1 MTSHAWGKT
10 ICSVCGMRLSVVV
23 KFSILLVVKISH
35 YTESLT
41 ADGVADY
48 KAKLTLDNG
57 IILPDL
63 FSVDKSQRVND
74 VTHCVAATDRGI
86 HWPLPTFFS
95 ILWYHPDIIVWMKAT
110 TGKHWTDIITLL
122 TVMCNKFCCI
132 CHMSMTDAICWLM
145 FCPISVRS
153 QVWKLKKLNSNV
165 HSIPGQPEDRGDS
178 DSTLYMHGRVYKIS
192 VLLRV
197 YWHQSYNHMV
207 NFGFWPHAPACGHID
222 IRNTFYNFKNGFSS
236 YGRCHRSAH
245 AQAQIL

>member
-1 MTSHAWGKT
+1 
-10 ICSVCGMRLSVVV
+10 MRLSVVV

-95 ILWYHPDIIVWMKAT
+95 IL
-110 TGKHWTDIITLL
+110 
-122 TVMCNKFCCI
+122 
-132 CHMSMTDAICWLM
+132 
-145 FCPISVRS
+145 
-153 QVWKLKKLNSNV
+153 
-165 HSIPGQPEDRGDS
+165 
-178 DSTLYMHGRVYKIS
+178 
-192 VLLRV
+192 
-197 YWHQSYNHMV
+197 
-207 NFGFWPHAPACGHID
+207 
-222 IRNTFYNFKNGFSS
+222 
-236 YGRCHRSAH
+236 
-245 AQAQIL
+245 